1 MEYRGTKKRGH
12 DHEGLKIMEYRD
24 TEKASH
30 DHEGREIMEYPGTEK
45 VTIMRVREHGVP
57 HPWGTHEHNK
67 H

>member
-1 MEYRGTKKRGH
+1 MEYRGTKKRGN
-12 DHEGLKIMEYRD
+12 DHEGLTIMEYRD

-57 HPWGTHEHNK
+57 YP
-67 H
+67 